1 MDESRL
7 AGLELDKEGNI
18 VTRPV
23 LGWTTAPVAGMAV
36 LMKLDYAERPEDIK
50 TGGKSLQAILT
61 PHQALELAE
70 TLTKQARRILDAPK
84 PVDPAH

>member
-1 MDESRL
+1 VDESRL

-23 LGWTTAPVAGMAV
+23 LGWTTAPV
-36 LMKLDYAERPEDIK
+36 
-50 TGGKSLQAILT
+50 GGKSLQAILT

-70 TLTKQARRILDAPK
+70 TLTKQAWRILDAPK